1 VFVPVIIGVL
11 LLAGFIGSA
20 LTRGDAALVD
30 LQLLRHRPLAT
41 ATALL
46 FLSAAVLYGAMPLV
60 SRGDSSG

>member
-30 LQLLRHRPLAT
+30 LRLLRHRPLAT
-41 ATALL
+41 AIALL
-46 FLSAAVLYGAMPLV
+46 YLSSAVLYGPMLLE